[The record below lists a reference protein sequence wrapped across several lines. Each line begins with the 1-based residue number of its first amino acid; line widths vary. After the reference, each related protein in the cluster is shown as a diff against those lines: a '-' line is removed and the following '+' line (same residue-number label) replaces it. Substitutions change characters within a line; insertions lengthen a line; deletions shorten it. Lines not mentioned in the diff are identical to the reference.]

1 VGIFKKG
8 LPMSICPLDNNPE
21 GNKHQGRLMDID
33 KQFIIINTGEPVNL
47 RTEAEVRIDF
57 HIERSI
63 FSFESSVQS
72 VEGADKILLVKP
84 KVIHKKQIRDTDRM
98 ETAIKIFYTLWTE
111 TGRFEAETRDISEQ
125 GIRIVG
131 AKKLRRGSL
140 LSLNF
145 YIKEPK
151 IRVICQ
157 GSVAWCK
164 TDEENEYLFESGIQF
179 TTLSNEIRKK
189 LNKYVKKVLE
199 VYQAEKSEWDEGAY
213 GKFGE

>member
-1 VGIFKKG
+1 
-8 LPMSICPLDNNPE
+8 MSICPLDNNPE
-21 GNKHQGRLMDID
+21 GNKYQGRLMDID